1 MTPQE
6 YAVRAVR
13 AWITNVDRTTV
24 PELRN
29 ASDKTFD
36 LFVKQVL
43 DAAEDMVGVLTYA
56 VIAERQDEE
65 WQHFKHAV
73 DQGEVEDGPYPI
85 RFTGKGEVV
94 R

>member
-13 AWITNVDRTTV
+13 AWITNVDMTTI
-24 PELRN
+24 PELRD
-29 ASDKTFD
+29 ADAGKQD
-36 LFVKQVL
+36 RFVAQVL
-43 DAAEDMVGVLTYA
+43 QVTTDAVGSLNYA

-65 WQHFKHAV
+65 WEQFRV
-73 DQGEVEDGPYPI
+73 DWNTEGVTDLTYPV
-85 RFTGKGEVV
+85 RFTMNGEVV

>member
-13 AWITNVDRTTV
+13 AWVENVDHTTV
-24 PELRN
+24 PELR
-29 ASDKTFD
+29 DVPTETFD
-36 LFVKQVL
+36 LFIKHVL
-43 DAAEDMVGVLTYA
+43 DAAQEMVGVYAFA

-65 WQHFKHAV
+65 WQRFRH
-73 DQGEVEDGPYPI
+73 ECDGDGSLDRAYPV
-85 RFTGKGEVV
+85 RFTAKEEVV